1 MMLSDRFTKGT
12 RQDDPTAMNGVY
24 SGIVTDNKDPDG
36 NGRVKVKIPVID
48 EHKELDWMRIVSF
61 MGGKERG
68 ALFIPEVGDEVLV
81 AFMMGDIAAPVV
93 IGSLWNK
100 DERPPTGHNEKN
112 DIRKIKTRGGHEII
126 FDDNDQA
133 GKVTVKTKT
142 GHQLEFAEKEKQINL
157 HTANSNQ
164 KIVLDEQKGQVT
176 IQSSQTT
183 ITINQKGELDIK
195 APKSIKLSG
204 GQIQIEASSMLEMK
218 ANANVIISAS
228 GMLQL
233 KGSII
238 KLN

>member
-1 MMLSDRFTKGT
+1 MLSERFTRGA
-12 RQDDPTAMNGVY
+12 RQDDRTTMNGVY

-36 NGRVKVKIPVID
+36 NGRVKVKIPVVD
-48 EHKELDWMRIVSF
+48 DQKEFDWMRIVTF

-68 ALFIPEVGDEVLV
+68 SLFLPEVGDEVLV
-81 AFMMGDIAAPVV
+81 AFMMGDISAPIV

-100 DERPPTGHNEKN
+100 DERPPAGNNEKN
-112 DIRKIKTRGGHEII
+112 DIRKIKTRSGHEIV

-133 GKVTVKTKT
+133 GKVTVKTKN
-142 GHQLEFAEKEKQINL
+142 GHQLELAEKEKRIDL
-157 HTANSNQ
+157 HTANKSQ
-164 KIVLDEQKGQVT
+164 KVVLDEQNGQVT

-183 ITINQKGELDIK
+183 ITMNQKGEIEIK

-218 ANANVIISAS
+218 ANANVTISAS

>member
-1 MMLSDRFTKGT
+1 MLSDRFTRGA
-12 RQDDPTAMNGVY
+12 RQEDHTSMNGVY

-48 EHKELDWMRIVSF
+48 EHKEFDWMRSTTF

-68 ALFIPEVGDEVLV
+68 GLFIPEVGDEVLV
-81 AFMMGDIAAPVV
+81 AFMMGDIAAPIV

-100 DERPPTGHNEKN
+100 EERPPAGNNDKN
-112 DIRKIKTRGGHEII
+112 DIRKIKTRSGHEII

-133 GKVTVKTKT
+133 GKVTVKTKN
-142 GHQLEFAEKEKQINL
+142 GHQLEMAEKEKRIQL
-157 HTANSNQ
+157 HTANKNH
-164 KIVLDEQKGQVT
+164 KVVLDEQNGQVT

-183 ITINQKGELDIK
+183 ITMNQKGEIEIK

-204 GQIQIEASSMLEMK
+204 GQVQVEASSMLELK
-218 ANANVIISAS
+218 ANANVTISAS